1 MFFGV
6 SPLQSFHVAI
16 SLLAIAVG
24 IWVLFG
30 MMANR
35 RMSGATALFLM
46 TTVITTLT
54 GFLFPIGQ
62 FTPALGVGIISTVVL
77 AVALWARYRAGLKG
91 RWRGTYVVTSVLA
104 LYLNCFVLV
113 VQLFLKVPA
122 LNALA
127 PGGTEP
133 PFLIAQAITL
143 VLFILAGWRAF
154 DRFDPPA
161 LTVEQAFK
169 SA

>member
-6 SPLQSFHVAI
+6 SPLQTFHVAI

-35 RMSGATALFLM
+35 RMPGATAVFLV
-46 TTVITTLT
+46 TTVVTTLT
-54 GFLFPIGQ
+54 GFFFPIGQ
-62 FTPALGVGIISTVVL
+62 FTPALGVGILSTAVL
-77 AVALWARYRAGLKG
+77 AICLWGWYPARLLG
-91 RWRGTYVVTSVLA
+91 RWRGAYVVTAVLA

-122 LNALA
+122 LNTLA

-133 PFLIAQAITL
+133 PFLIAQAVTL
-143 VLFILAGWRAF
+143 ALFVLAGLRAF
-154 DRFDPPA
+154 KRFHPA
-161 LTVEQAFK
+161 
-169 SA
+169 